1 MSEETNVQM
10 NEATSQEGQTT
21 SSVGD
26 ADYKAL
32 YMEEVQN
39 AKKLRKR
46 AQEAE
51 FTIQE
56 SNKASETEKIRQLK
70 KQEKYK
76 ELSENLQKQ
85 LDNTMPFK
93 EKWESHEATTR
104 ESLLSKLPKKDR
116 ESLEGESLK
125 TLSYIV
131 SKLNE
136 TKPISPEPSPGAVRN
151 QANIDGKAYGDMTD
165 AEKRA
170 YYVQKAQEQ
179 TGFSR

>member
-21 SSVGD
+21 STGVD

-76 ELSENLQKQ
+76 DSK
-85 LDNTMPFK
+85 FK
-93 EKWESHEATTR
+93 IQAIYRGHSSW
-104 ESLLSKLPKKDR
+104 SK
-116 ESLEGESLK
+116 EE
-125 TLSYIV
+125 V
-131 SKLNE
+131 
-136 TKPISPEPSPGAVRN
+136 
-151 QANIDGKAYGDMTD
+151 
-165 AEKRA
+165 
-170 YYVQKAQEQ
+170 
-179 TGFSR
+179 